1 MEVFGLTPCKE
12 VGEIKNAIKDAILD
26 GVIAN
31 NAEEAEQFMLKKG
44 EELGLTPIANPIKEV

>member
-1 MEVFGLTPCKE
+1 MEVFGLAPCKE

-26 GVIAN
+26 GIIAN

-44 EELGLTPIANPIKEV
+44 QELGLVPIETPQKEV